1 LVGDERSYT
10 LKIRSGCAG
19 GGGKGALVQNEL
31 SATLSIC
38 KIRLCSV

>member
-19 GGGKGALVQNEL
+19 GGVKEHSCRMN
-31 SATLSIC
+31 
-38 KIRLCSV
+38 